1 MLTEEIPSVST
12 RIRDL
17 RSVTAHYFQLIYA
30 VVANGWPELKKD
42 CHPLPL
48 DYWTYREEISA
59 ENYLLFKGHRLI
71 L

>member
-1 MLTEEIPSVST
+1 MLTEEIPGGST

-42 CHPLPL
+42 YHPLL
-48 DYWTYREEISA
+48 RDYWREEINA
-59 ENYLLFKGHRLI
+59 ENSLLL
-71 L
+71 